1 MNRLRSQLGV
11 NNPNKPTDAITQERR
26 ARHARSRPAW
36 EARKTILQN
45 RLEELLVFE
54 INLAGQR
61 EYRSMVS
68 YSVGRRATFRL
79 YLELGMPGP
88 SVL

>member
-1 MNRLRSQLGV
+1 VLFGVLTKVIMNRLRSQLGL
-11 NNPNKPTDAITQERR
+11 NDANTPTDALTQERR
-26 ARHARSRPAW
+26 ARRARRRPAW
-36 EARKTILQN
+36 EARMTILQN

-68 YSVGRRATFRL
+68 
-79 YLELGMPGP
+79 
-88 SVL
+88 